1 MSGLFGI
8 LNSSEISSEFLDIEE
23 DEEILF
29 SLKNI
34 KSKLLN
40 TTASLFFRMVKMLYM
55 FFLLYKF
62 TSVLIKTKFVII
74 LKYMLNQ
81 C

>member
-40 TTASLFFRMVKMLYM
+40 TTASLFFRMVKMFYM

-62 TSVLIKTKFVII
+62 TSVSIKTKFCYYVKNI
-74 LKYMLNQ
+74 